1 MRLFGLREGADSQSA
16 STLVATS
23 LAHFVNDGSLYILI
37 TLYSKL
43 LPSEYLLIG
52 ILGALQNTFS
62 VAVGPIVGRKADA
75 SKSYGKL
82 LSIGILF
89 IGVGI
94 LGYSASTVFVHGFS
108 RFIFLLPFS
117 VLAGIGSCFYHPIGA
132 AAIHDKWT
140 GKKVGWAMGVN
151 GSIGSLGRATYPLF
165 TIALVVYLTIPS
177 VGVLAAVAFVSASLI
192 ASMLRGVQF
201 GRSQSVTENAKSSE
215 IGEVPH
221 EKAVQVPLSQI
232 LPRVLGLTII
242 AFSRSLLSQGIVY
255 FVPSYISRVL
265 GIQYGFELGVM
276 FSLMLGMAV
285 VGQPVFG
292 SIADRIGRKL
302 TLGIAMVGTS
312 IGLLLFL
319 QSTNVVM
326 ATIFLSVFGFFVF
339 TGFPLIM
346 PLATSIVP
354 EGAGVMSGSIVWGVG
369 IIGGGAVG
377 PLLVGVLAQPFALGS
392 LSIAFYV
399 LAFAAIASIALLPS
413 IPKMSEENNGARHH

>member
-1 MRLFGLREGADSQSA
+1 MRLFGLRAGADSPSVN
-16 STLVATS
+16 TLIATS

-37 TLYSKL
+37 TLYTRL

-62 VAVGPIVGRKADA
+62 VAVAPIVGRRADR
-75 SKSYGKL
+75 SKSYGRL
-82 LSIGILF
+82 LSLGISL
-89 IGVGI
+89 IGVSI
-94 LGYSASTVFVHGFS
+94 VGYAASAVLFNGFS

-117 VLAGIGSCFYHPIGA
+117 ILAGIGSCFYHPIGA
-132 AAIHDKWT
+132 AAIHDKWK
-140 GKKVGWAMGVN
+140 GSKVGWAMGVN

-165 TIALVVYLTIPS
+165 TITLVVYLTIPS
-177 VGVLAAVAFVSASLI
+177 VGVLAAVAFICASII
-192 ASMLRGVQF
+192 ASMLHGVHF
-201 GRSQSVTENAKSSE
+201 GGSPPGSEGAKSSDEGTE
-215 IGEVPH
+215 IPR
-221 EKAVQVPLSQI
+221 KATQVPMSQI

-255 FVPSYISRVL
+255 FVPSYIAEVL
-265 GIQYGFELGVM
+265 GIQYGFKLGVM

-285 VGQPVFG
+285 IGQPVFG
-292 SIADRIGRKL
+292 ALADRIGRRL
-302 TLGIAMVGTS
+302 ALGIAMVGTS
-312 IGLLLFL
+312 VGLLLFL
-319 QSTNVVM
+319 QSTNVVI
-326 ATIFLSVFGFFVF
+326 ATIFLSAFGLFVF

-392 LSIAFYV
+392 LSMAFYV
-399 LAFAAIASIALLPS
+399 LVFAAMACIAILPS
-413 IPKMSEENNGARHH
+413 IPKKAEENVGAQLH